1 MNLDLLALPRGTQL
15 RIGNQA
21 VIEVTR
27 LRNPCVQINACQPRL
42 LNVVLGRDDNGELV
56 RKAAIMGVVVQ
67 GGPRTAGLGLAGIV
81 QPKADLQTD
90 LKLSNGAIRHLAADL
105 RDLEPFQVS
114 QRLACARYAVADGLL
129 ETLRRTTHYFGDA
142 ICVIGHG
149 RPPDFAENTWIDNH
163 TRVRCRAQPLPAV
176 ATEHPRR
183 SAINSLTSPNPLQP
197 SAEPWQFTGSA
208 IEWRF
213 LADSYARLGP
223 ARVRRARPYFWH
235 AVSSPAVCNG
245 RWSSTDSIDGLSAEL
260 DLHEWLFVPS
270 SLALTMH
277 R

>member
-1 MNLDLLALPRGTQL
+1 MNLDLFALPRGTHL

-163 TRVRCRAQPLPAV
+163 TRARRRAQP
-176 ATEHPRR
+176 PRDV
-183 SAINSLTSPNPLQP
+183 IHGLDFTVPLG
-197 SAEPWQFTGSA
+197 AG
-208 IEWRF
+208 
-213 LADSYARLGP
+213 
-223 ARVRRARPYFWH
+223 RRAPQQRLRIVLQAMTTPKTLKYFGVDL
-235 AVSSPAVCNG
+235 AG
-245 RWSSTDSIDGLSAEL
+245 IEL
-260 DLHEWLFVPS
+260 RADDFD
-270 SLALTMH
+270 
-277 R
+277 

>member
-1 MNLDLLALPRGTQL
+1 M
-15 RIGNQA
+15 
-21 VIEVTR
+21 
-27 LRNPCVQINACQPRL
+27 
-42 LNVVLGRDDNGELV
+42 
-56 RKAAIMGVVVQ
+56 
-67 GGPRTAGLGLAGIV
+67 
-81 QPKADLQTD
+81 
-90 LKLSNGAIRHLAADL
+90 ADL
-105 RDLEPFQVS
+105 RL
-114 QRLACARYAVADGLL
+114 
-129 ETLRRTTHYFGDA
+129 
-142 ICVIGHG
+142 
-149 RPPDFAENTWIDNH
+149 AENTWIDNH

-235 AVSSPAVCNG
+235 SVSSPAVCNG

-260 DLHEWLFVPS
+260 DLHEGLFVPS
-270 SLALTMH
+270 SLTLTMH
-277 R
+277 RQLETDWLLLDARITIGREGTGTAACAHLRAARPVR